1 MDKDDEPEVTKS
13 LDQNTSESDQGR
25 LSQIF
30 KAFPRLFWVVNAF
43 ELFERGAYYST
54 MAIMGVH
61 IVLNLEIG
69 RDTWG
74 LMYSFL
80 IVLLYFVPLFSAALA
95 DKIGYKTMLLVSFS
109 LMLVGYTALTFVEA
123 GQLGFL
129 FVAFFF
135 VGMGA
140 GLFKPIISASIAH
153 VTPTEQRNTA
163 YSIYYWMINVGAVIF
178 PFFIGVFFPDSALY
192 HWVFLLSTALVVVN
206 IVILFMLYKNPVDPQ
221 PDLKVSHA
229 LLRIVPALRD
239 KWFVILLFIYAGFW
253 FMFAYMH
260 TFLPVMMVEFGRM
273 PEWFTAPFLAVINP
287 FTIVLLGP
295 LLSIFVGKFK
305 SLNVMMLGMVIFCIG
320 FAMNGMS
327 STQTLFWV
335 GIIIFS
341 IGEFMVHPGFI
352 SYVSKIAP
360 KDKVAI
366 YLACIF
372 ISTGLG
378 QLVGGFMHGWWYNE
392 FGFNQQ
398 RPQVYVAL
406 VVSVG
411 LLSLTGFMWYN
422 RRQVQE
428 TLKKDPGAEV
438 DTSIWT
444 KPVTMLVVLLFI
456 PLILWGAWTLGPLP
470 LISGPEV
477 PDDGTDWTK
486 YDIITGDQSFSRS
499 ANENSDSDTPFVISD
514 TNVIDVTFT
523 LTWTDEPDASVRH
536 VNEPDEF
543 ALEVFAPDGRDFQ
556 TQFSF
561 NPQGGSGQ
569 VSLTVEFDPDDDP
582 YVNGT
587 GDWIANIRCGDCGD
601 HVLWRPSGGIF
612 DQPDN
617 GNDWDL
623 DVTYRYYQKPE

>member
-1 MDKDDEPEVTKS
+1 MDKDDEPEDSKG
-13 LDQNTSESDQGR
+13 LDLKAPEADKGR
-25 LSQIF
+25 LGQIF
-30 KAFPRLFWVVNAF
+30 KSFPKLFWVVNAF

-54 MAIMGVH
+54 MAVLGVH
-61 IVLNLEIG
+61 IVLNLEIE

-109 LMLVGYTALTFVEA
+109 LMGIGYTALTFVQV

-140 GLFKPIISASIAH
+140 GLFKPIISATIAH
-153 VTPTEQRNTA
+153 VTPEVQRNLA
-163 YSIYYWMINVGAVIF
+163 YSIYYWMINLGAVVF
-178 PFFIGVFFPDSALY
+178 PFSVGIFFPDSAIY
-192 HWVFLLSTALVVVN
+192 QWVFLLSTALVAVN
-206 IVILFMLYKNPVDPQ
+206 IAILIMLYRNPVEPQ

-239 KWFVILLFIYAGFW
+239 RWFVILLVIYAGFW

-295 LLSIFVGKFK
+295 LLSIYIAKYK
-305 SLNVMMLGMVIFCIG
+305 SLNVMMMGMVIFIIG

-327 STQTLFWV
+327 STRLLFV
-335 GIIIFS
+335 GGIIIFS
-341 IGEFMVHPGFI
+341 IGEFIVHPGFI

-411 LLSLTGFMWYN
+411 LLSLIGFIWYN
-422 RRQVQE
+422 RRQIQE
-428 TLKKDPGAEV
+428 TLKRDPGAEV
-438 DTSIWT
+438 DTSLWT
-444 KPVTMLVVLLFI
+444 KPITALVVVMFI
-456 PLILWGAWTLGPLP
+456 PLAIWGAWVAGPMP
-470 LISGPEV
+470 LITGPEV
-477 PDDGTDWTK
+477 PDDGTDWTT
-486 YDIITGDQSFSRS
+486 YDMITGSQSFSEYTG
-499 ANENSDSDTPFVISD
+499 ENDAAATLFTIGEE
-514 TNVIDVTFT
+514 NVIDVTFT
-523 LTWTDEPDASVRH
+523 LTWTDEADATARH
-536 VNEPDEF
+536 TNEPDEM
-543 ALEVFAPDGRDFQ
+543 AIEIASPDGRVLDADFR
-556 TQFSF
+556 S
-561 NPQGGSGQ
+561 NSQGGAGQ
-569 VSLTVEFDPDDDP
+569 VSLTVDFDPDKDP
-582 YVNGT
+582 YINGT
-587 GDWIANIRCGDCGD
+587 GDWEATIIVGNCGDQ
-601 HVLWRPSGGIF
+601 VLWRPSVGIF

-617 GNDWDL
+617 GNAWDL
-623 DVTYRYYQKPE
+623 SVSYRYYQKPE